1 MTGARVQENAVNH
14 RKPIHSPRTAS
25 RVFGQDAVIISPA
38 ENTVRMLNPTGSR
51 IWELADGSRTM
62 EEIILLL
69 TEEFDVSL
77 PEAQQQ
83 VAKFLADL
91 EAKGLLAWVE

>member
-1 MTGARVQENAVNH
+1 MYPQEMDVDQ

-25 RVFGQDAVIISPA
+25 RVFGQDAVVISPA

-62 EEIILLL
+62 EEIALLL
-69 TEEFDVSL
+69 TEEFDVAL
-77 PEAQQQ
+77 PEARQQ
-83 VAKFLADL
+83 VAEFLADL
-91 EAKGLLAWVE
+91 EAKGLVSWAE

>member
-1 MTGARVQENAVNH
+1 MDQ

-62 EEIILLL
+62 DEIAALL
-69 TEEFDVSL
+69 TQDFEVSL
-77 PEAQQQ
+77 SEARQQ
-83 VAKFLADL
+83 VAEFLSDL
-91 EAKGLLAWVE
+91 ETRGLVDWVE